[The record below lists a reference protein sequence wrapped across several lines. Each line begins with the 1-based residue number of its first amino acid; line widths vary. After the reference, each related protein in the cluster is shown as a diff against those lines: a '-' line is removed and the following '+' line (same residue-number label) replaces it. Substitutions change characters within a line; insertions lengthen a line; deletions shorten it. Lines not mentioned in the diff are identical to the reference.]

1 MESSMSRLKSLYV
14 GAVSAL
20 LVFGITSTA
29 ANADHLKFGDR
40 QVAYQYGQYHD
51 GSYIKVGRKG
61 RRNTAIALGAI
72 VLGTML
78 YNQNQRQNNY
88 QRNYNNNA
96 HVNWCYNRYR
106 SYRAYDNTFQPY
118 HGPRRQCIS
127 PYY

>member
-1 MESSMSRLKSLYV
+1 MSRLRSLYL
-14 GAVSAL
+14 GAISAIM
-20 LVFGITSTA
+20 VICISPGITSAQQTY
-29 ANADHLKFGDR
+29 GD
-40 QVAYQYGQYHD
+40 QVVSSEAIAYD
-51 GSYIKVGRKG
+51 NGSFIKVGHKG

-78 YNQNQRQNNY
+78 YNQNQQRQNY
-88 QRNYNNNA
+88 RGRYNRNA

-118 HGPRRQCIS
+118 YGPRRQCVS

>member
-1 MESSMSRLKSLYV
+1 MSRLKSLYL
-14 GAVSAL
+14 GAISAI
-20 LVFGITSTA
+20 LVLGIISTA
-29 ANADHLKFGDR
+29 ANASHHDYGDR
-40 QVAYQYGQYHD
+40 QISNQAAEYYD
-51 GSYIKVGRKG
+51 GSLFNVGRKG

-78 YNQNQRQNNY
+78 YNQNRRQNYYGNY
-88 QRNYNNNA
+88 GNA

>member
-1 MESSMSRLKSLYV
+1 MSRLKSLYV
-14 GAVSAL
+14 GAISAL
-20 LVFGITSTA
+20 LVLGISSTTV
-29 ANADHLKFGDR
+29 NADHHSFGDSKI
-40 QVAYQYGQYHD
+40 AYQDSQGHD
-51 GSYIKVGRKG
+51 GSFIKVGRKG

>member
-1 MESSMSRLKSLYV
+1 MESSMSRLKSQFI
-14 GAVSAL
+14 GAISA
-20 LVFGITSTA
+20 VFVLGIISAA
-29 ANADHLKFGDR
+29 ANASHHEYGDR
-40 QVAYQYGQYHD
+40 QVTHETAQYYD
-51 GSYIKVGRKG
+51 GSFVKAGRKG

-78 YNQNQRQNNY
+78 YNQNQRRNY
-88 QRNYNNNA
+88 QGNYGNA

-118 HGPRRQCIS
+118 RGPRRQCYS